1 MDELKQEIF
10 DKESSDIGKKINPI
24 PKPPV
29 NIGIDTDNEF
39 YDNLVDA
46 GTAEAI
52 DIGQFNNF
60 AQISNSRET
69 LYQVLDTMG
78 EDPTIASM
86 LEIYTEDATETND
99 QGKIVWAEASDADV
113 AKYVTFLLN
122 SLNVDKNI
130 YSWVHSLVKYGDL
143 YLKLFHQSDFKD
155 ELFEHEEDRTQLN
168 EEFFKTQNRTE
179 KDPLNEDVILY
190 AYPKDDKLANYVEMV
205 PNPGEMFELTKFG
218 KSYAYIKTNT
228 TPTSDNKNGFVSSS
242 YYTYKFK
249 RQDIQVFTA
258 TEFVH
263 AALQDDT
270 PRVPEQVQIFRGDD
284 PTATDNSAYTYTVR
298 RGQSIL
304 YNLYKI
310 WREMM
315 LLENALLLN
324 RLTRSSILRVIEVEV
339 ADMPKERVGPHLQR
353 IKQLVEQ
360 KSSINEGTS
369 MSEYTNPGAMENNIY
384 VPTHNG
390 VGAIQTQQIGGDV
403 NVRDIADIDYFKNKF
418 YSAGKI
424 PKQYLGDTDDA
435 TGFNGGTS
443 LSIVSSRY
451 AKTIKRIQSVVC
463 QCLTDVINILLID
476 RGLSSYVNKFE
487 LRMQEP
493 VTQEELDK
501 RDNTSA
507 KVGLSNDVM
516 GMVDEIEDP
525 IIKLKIMKALLS
537 NAITNTEVI
546 DLIQDHIDDLE
557 QAQESEG
564 NAEDD
569 LGSLEGGDDDFGFGD
584 DFDFGGLGGSSASS
598 DIGADTGE
606 EEDMFAD
613 FTGGDTGSAE
623 SSSGGES
630 TLPSP
635 ADLDAGD
642 MSDMI

>member
-1 MDELKQEIF
+1 MEEVKQEYI
-10 DKESSDIGKKINPI
+10 DRESEDIGKKINPI
-24 PKPPV
+24 PKPEP
-29 NIGIDTDNEF
+29 NIGIDTRDEF

-46 GTAEAI
+46 GTAQAI
-52 DIGQFNNF
+52 DIGAFNSF
-60 AQISNSRET
+60 SQISQSRET
-69 LYQVLDTMG
+69 LYLVLDTMG

-86 LEIYTEDATETND
+86 LEIYAEDATETND
-99 QGKIVWAEASDADV
+99 QGQIVWAVSSDATI
-113 AKYVTFLLN
+113 AKYITFLLK

-130 YSWVHSLVKYGDL
+130 YAWVHSLIKYGDL
-143 YLKLFHQSDFKD
+143 YLRLFHQSDFTD
-155 ELFEHEEDRTQLN
+155 GLFEHGEDSEELYKS
-168 EEFFKTQNRTE
+168 FVASQNQRNT
-179 KDPLNEDVILY
+179 LNEDVVIR
-190 AYPKDDKLANYVEMV
+190 AYEKTDKLANYIEMV

-228 TPTSDNKNGFVSSS
+228 TPTSSNRNGVFSSA

-249 RQDIQVFTA
+249 RQDIQVFSA
-258 TEFVH
+258 VDFVH
-263 AALQDDT
+263 GALQDDT
-270 PRVPEQVQIFRGDD
+270 PRVPEQVQIFRNDD
-284 PTATDNSAYTYTVR
+284 VMSTDDSAYTYTVR

-310 WREMM
+310 WRQMM

-353 IKQLVEQ
+353 IKTLVEQ

-403 NVRDIADIDYFKNKF
+403 NIRDIADIDYFKNKF

-451 AKTIKRIQSVVC
+451 AKTIKRIQSVIC
-463 QCLTDVINILLID
+463 QTLTDAINILLID
-476 RGLSSYVNKFE
+476 RGLDNYVNKFE
-487 LRMQEP
+487 LHMQEP

-507 KVGLSNDVM
+507 KVALSDDVM
-516 GMVDEIEDP
+516 RIVGDIEDP
-525 IIKLKIMKALLS
+525 IVKLKIMKALLS

-546 DLIQDHIDDLE
+546 DLIQEHIDELE
-557 QAQESEG
+557 KQEAEQESVE
-564 NAEDD
+564 
-569 LGSLEGGDDDFGFGD
+569 SSDDFGFGD
-584 DFDFGGLGGSSASS
+584 MGGESDFDFGDLGS
-598 DIGADTGE
+598 DTGGT
-606 EEDMFAD
+606 DDAFSD
-613 FTGGDTGSAE
+613 FTGGDAAPDTDF
-623 SSSGGES
+623 GGED

-635 ADLDAGD
+635 ADLGAGD
-642 MSDMI
+642 MSDML